1 MFFFRLFPRVALLLA
16 WAGCSL
22 GEQIVEIQG
31 GNGINFTF
39 VPLNTVA
46 TVGETVTIRLPNG
59 SNTTRTVVQASFD
72 EPCQYMAGG
81 FHSGPIAA
89 DPNQKV
95 CSFNSN
101 FTNQ

>member
-1 MFFFRLFPRVALLLA
+1 MFSFRLSARIVLLLA
-16 WAGCSL
+16 WAGSSL
-22 GEQIVEIQG
+22 GEQLVEIQG

-39 VPLNTVA
+39 VPLNTIA

-72 EPCQYMAGG
+72 QPCKYMIGG

-89 DPNQKV
+89 DPTKPV
-95 CSFNSN
+95 CSFNPY
-101 FTNQ
+101 FTCQ